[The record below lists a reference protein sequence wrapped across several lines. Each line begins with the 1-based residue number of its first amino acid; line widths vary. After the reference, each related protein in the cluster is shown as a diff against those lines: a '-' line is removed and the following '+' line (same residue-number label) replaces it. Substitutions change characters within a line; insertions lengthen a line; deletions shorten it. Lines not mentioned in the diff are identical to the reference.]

1 MSPWIE
7 VLNPLVESRLG
18 NIRFALIDFDGTV
31 SVIRQG
37 WENVMIPMMVEMISD
52 GQPPSPEIEKEVAE
66 YVDYSTGILTIK
78 QMQWLAEAVRR
89 YGIAKDPKSPHEYKR
104 IYNQRLLVRIENRLR
119 RLMSGELS
127 PDDLM
132 IMGSRNF
139 LDELQRRK
147 VTIYLASGSDH
158 EYVRREARALRIT
171 HYFDGGVYGALDN
184 TEAHDKE
191 RIINRILDDN
201 DLSGNELLVIG
212 DGPVEI
218 RNAKSRD
225 AIALGVA
232 TDEVKRFGLNLHKRN
247 RLIAAGADLIVPDF
261 TRYEDLA
268 RYLFEGQRKGL
279 GSEF

>member
-7 VLNPLVESRLG
+7 VLNPHVESRLG
-18 NIRFALIDFDGTV
+18 NIKYALIDFDGTV

-37 WENVMIPMMVEMISD
+37 WEDVMIPMMIEMICD
-52 GQPPSPEIEKEVAE
+52 ARPPTREIEKEVRE

-78 QMQWLAEAVRR
+78 QMEWLAEAVRR
-89 YGIAKDPKSPHEYKR
+89 YGIAKHPKSAHEYKR
-104 IYNQRLLVRIENRLR
+104 IYNERLLVRVENRLE
-119 RLMSGELS
+119 RLMKGELN

-139 LDELQRRK
+139 IDELHRRN
-147 VTIYLASGSDH
+147 VVMYLASGTDH
-158 EYVRREARALRIT
+158 EYVMREAEALRIT
-171 HYFDGGVYGALDN
+171 QYFDGGVYGALDN
-184 TEAHDKE
+184 MEAHGKE
-191 RIINRILDDN
+191 KIIQRILDENNLRGD
-201 DLSGNELLVIG
+201 ELLVVG

-232 TDEVKRFGLNLHKRN
+232 TDEVKRHGLNRHKRN

-261 TRYEDLA
+261 TRYNDLI
-268 RYLFEGQRKGL
+268 RYLFKT
-279 GSEF
+279 

>member
-1 MSPWIE
+1 VTMSPWIE

-18 NIRFALIDFDGTV
+18 NIKYALIDCDGTV
-31 SVIRQG
+31 SIIRQG
-37 WENVMIPMMVEMISD
+37 WENVMIPMMVEMICD
-52 GQPPSPEIEKEVAE
+52 GQPATPEIEKEAAE

-104 IYNQRLLVRIENRLR
+104 IYNQRLLVRVEDRLK

-139 LDELQRRK
+139 LEELCRRN
-147 VTIYLASGSDH
+147 VTMYLASGTDH
-158 EYVRREARALRIT
+158 EYVMREAEALGIT
-171 HYFDGGVYGALDN
+171 QYFDGGVYGALDN
-184 TEAHDKE
+184 MEAHDKE
-191 RIINRILDDN
+191 KIIQRILDENNLRGD
-201 DLSGNELLVIG
+201 ELLVVG

-232 TDEVKRFGLNLHKRN
+232 TDEVKRHGLNRHKRN

-261 TRYEDLA
+261 TRYNDLI
-268 RYLFEGQRKGL
+268 RYLFKT
-279 GSEF
+279 